1 MFAFAALGGPVGIAV
16 AVASTVGVVAYKVFS
31 GDEEKDT
38 IDNTSET
45 KNESKEERLV
55 RIFKDIEKYKNKQK
69 TRLKVKYDIDM
80 IYSND
85 NSKES
90 QDIIKNIIS
99 KNIPDFI
106 NISYIS
112 EMVSEM
118 ISSKTIENKITITK
132 KNNTNNISVLEK
144 EIEDMKKIIGEIGV
158 LQHETNK

>member
-1 MFAFAALGGPVGIAV
+1 MFVFSALGGPVGIAV
-16 AVASTVGVVAYKVFS
+16 AVASTVGVVAYKTIG
-31 GDEEKDT
+31 GDEEKT
-38 IDNTSET
+38 SDNINET

-99 KNIPDFI
+99 KSIPDFI

-132 KNNTNNISVLEK
+132 KNNKNNISVLEK

-158 LQHETNK
+158 LKYETNK